1 MKTIIADYERAAQLA
16 ADRICA
22 LIEIK
27 PDAVLALSG
36 GKSTVTLYKE
46 LKKRYNAN
54 KLSLKSVKLF
64 LVADY
69 IGLEEN
75 DPRLY
80 RSELKKA
87 LIETTD
93 IRMENCFFIDDKN
106 FSEYD
111 ALIAA
116 AGGIDLC
123 VLGIGRNA
131 HIGFNEPA
139 TQFNTFSHRQKL
151 TDKTRREKAD
161 AFGGEDKVP
170 EYGVTMGIKTITQA
184 RDIIVL
190 AFGEDKKGPVFQ
202 MLYAR
207 DDSVFPAAFLQLP
220 LNVTVIADKAAAEL
234 L

>member
-1 MKTIIADYERAAQLA
+1 MKTIIADYERAALLA

-22 LIEIK
+22 LIAER

-36 GKSTVTLYKE
+36 GKSPAALYNE
-46 LKKRYNAN
+46 LVKRYNSHE
-54 KLSLKSVKLF
+54 LSLDKAKLF

-69 IGLEEN
+69 TGLDDD
-75 DPRLY
+75 DPRLC
-80 RSELKKA
+80 RNEIKNA
-87 LIETTD
+87 LVETTD
-93 IRMENCFFIDDKN
+93 LRIENCRFIDVSN
-106 FSEYD
+106 FSDYD
-111 ALIAA
+111 ELIAE

-123 VLGIGRNA
+123 VLGIGHNA

-151 TDKTRREKAD
+151 TDKTRRQKVES
-161 AFGGEDKVP
+161 FGGADNVP

-220 LNVTVIADKAAAEL
+220 LNVTVIADEAAAEL